1 MKYLLLFALLF
12 SGAAQ
17 AGGLL
22 WQVQGPKA
30 KHWMLGSVHLL
41 PPSAYPL
48 PAMVEYA
55 YRDAKGLAFETDI
68 DALTSADAQAQM
80 LATALEQRPGGIRAR
95 IPAALYRALEQRAQ
109 KIGLPPPPCE
119 TFKAWFCSVLLES
132 FAVRKAG
139 FDAKFGID
147 QHFYARAQLD
157 QKARL
162 PLETPQAQLAVLSGM
177 PEAQAKQMLEATLD
191 ESVSESDD
199 PQELLRIW
207 QHSDLAALE
216 KIESGLRKKYPAVH
230 ARLLADRN
238 RAWLPKLRAL
248 FNSDTPQ
255 LVIVGALH
263 QVGPDGLP
271 TLLWTNGFATTRMIE
286 KPKKAPT
293 RLEPLEPDLGAVE
306 NG

>member
-1 MKYLLLFALLF
+1 MRYVLLMALAVV

-17 AGGLL
+17 ADGLL
-22 WQVQGPKA
+22 WQVQGPRA
-30 KHWMLGSVHLL
+30 KHWMVGSVHLL

-48 PAMVEYA
+48 PATLEYA

-68 DALTSADAQAQM
+68 DALSSPEAQAEM
-80 LATALEQRPGGIRAR
+80 LAAAGDSRSLRER
-95 IPAALYRALEQRAQ
+95 IPASLYQLLGLRAKEV
-109 KIGLPPPPCE
+109 GLPAPPCE
-119 TFKAWFCSVLLES
+119 GFKVWFCAALLES

-139 FDAKFGID
+139 FDNEHGID
-147 QHFYARAQLD
+147 QHFYRRAQADHKVLT
-157 QKARL
+157 
-162 PLETPQAQLAVLSGM
+162 PLETPQQQLGVMSGM
-177 PEAQAKQMLEATLD
+177 PEAQALQMLEATLD
-191 ESVSESDD
+191 DSVSESDD

-207 QHSDLAALE
+207 KASDLPALE
-216 KIESGLRKKYPAVH
+216 KIESALRKKYPAVH

-248 FNSDTPQ
+248 FNSDSPQ

-263 QVGPDGLP
+263 QVGPNGLP

-293 RLEPLEPDLGAVE
+293 RLEPLEPDSGAE
-306 NG
+306 